1 MAKGFGKTV
10 PGRSYKIKQMLEH
23 NTHTV
28 HKYFLKDVSFVP
40 LTFLVV
46 WLQRSRL
53 KAVYFKVRCWENKRP
68 TQSSSFSCER
78 LWTEAVVIRGFLQLR
93 STWFVSRSTGLFVD
107 ANSKT
112 QTHPTVFLYYTS
124 TIPQGLSCY
133 STQIGLF
140 YPSEKTMC
148 LIRLN
153 YDIHIAALYIVGMT
167 VFENLLSSPSS
178 QNFRV
183 AIHDNVHIRLF
194 CWYLT
199 DITDAS
205 Q

>member
-1 MAKGFGKTV
+1 
-10 PGRSYKIKQMLEH
+10 MLEH
-23 NTHTV
+23 NTDTV

-46 WLQRSRL
+46 WLHRSRL
-53 KAVYFKVRCWENKRP
+53 KSYVHFKVRCWENKRP
-68 TQSSSFSCER
+68 TQSSSFSCEH
-78 LWTEAVVIRGFLQLR
+78 LGTEATVIRGFLQLR

-112 QTHPTVFLYYTS
+112 QRGTHPTAFLYYTS

-133 STQIGLF
+133 STQINLF

-153 YDIHIAALYIVGMT
+153 YDINIAALYIVGMT
-167 VFENLLSSPSS
+167 VFENLLSCPSS

-183 AIHDNVHIRLF
+183 AIHDTVHVRLF

-199 DITDAS
+199 DITGAS